1 MSQTTRSKSEFLGLH
16 DPFAV
21 TPSGLPSIARP
32 APKKLDADQKSELWR
47 AAVSL
52 TVLFGL
58 IAIVIKA
65 IF

>member
-16 DPFAV
+16 DPFAE
-21 TPSGLPSIARP
+21 TPNGLPPVPRP
-32 APKKLDADQKSELWR
+32 APGKLDADQKSELWR

-52 TVLFGL
+52 TLLFAL
-58 IAIVIKA
+58 VAVAIKA